1 MIAAATFAANVS
13 AQNEVIT
20 ANKFGDNWYWGLNAG
35 VTTNVKESYKDAGNG
50 FFKALAPTVG
60 LRIGKN
66 LTTVFGLAVEG
77 EVYTQS
83 NDKWNGGSKTFIEQ
97 VNANLLGTF
106 NLSNLFGG
114 YKGEPRVFE
123 IIGLYGFGWKHQ
135 FNHASKVNGLSSKV
149 AVDFAFNLGSKKALQ
164 LYIEPA
170 LNYGLAVWGGGSDAA
185 EAPMKYDL
193 SRSTASLKLGLN
205 YKFNT
210 SNGTH
215 NFAKAQLRDQA
226 EIDGLNAQI
235 NSLRADNNAKD
246 GKIASDSRT
255 IADLQQKL
263 TACQNQPK
271 QVETKNNYIVKEN
284 SQLPP
289 MVVFNVGKSSID
301 AAQYATI
308 EMIAKYMKN
317 HKDSKITIKGFASS
331 EGDQAKN
338 QKLSEDRANA
348 VKQALV
354 KRYKIDENRLTA
366 EGMGA
371 TDAIS
376 TDIAFNRVAMFID
389 ETIK

>member
-35 VTTNVKESYKDAGNG
+35 VTTNVKESYKDAGDG

-83 NDKWNGGSKTFIEQ
+83 NDKWEGGSKTFIEQ

-123 IIGLYGFGWKHQ
+123 IIGLYGFGWNHQ

-185 EAPMKYDL
+185 VAPMKYDL
-193 SRSTASLKLGLN
+193 NRSTASLKLGLN